1 MYCLEVIK
9 SANFQSPPVI
19 RGNDNRDCSCVKS
32 RGGFVCHSAAQRST
46 FFVDATEH
54 AETYHLIECTRGNRV
69 ALNTA
74 IESIA
79 LGYSVPSAWRAV
91 ILAYHAP
98 RIPGLKI
105 RGGDRVKHARVD
117 ITVEIPCKGGVDVLT
132 FAEFWQAFN
141 ALAAIVEGGGK

>member
-1 MYCLEVIK
+1 MYCLEVLK
-9 SANFQSPPVI
+9 SESFQNPPVI

-32 RGGFVCHSAAQRST
+32 RGGLVCHSAAQRST

-54 AETYHLIECTRGNRV
+54 AETYHLIDCVRSNQI
-69 ALNTA
+69 ALNAA

-79 LGYSVPSAWRAV
+79 LGHSVPSAWRAV
-91 ILAYHAP
+91 ILACHAP

-105 RGGDRVKHARVD
+105 RGGDAAKHARVD
-117 ITVEIPCKGGVDVLT
+117 ITIEIPCKGGVDVVT

-141 ALAAIVEGGGK
+141 ALAAITRNG